1 MSYEE
6 EDFENYGDEEQE
18 ISEDVKDEDLLY
30 NILSYKPEFEENEN
44 SGIDENPNS
53 YLENSDN
60 KNTKSNNTSISKSKN
75 TVNSKS
81 KNIINSQSKNIINS
95 QSKINQKSKSPY
107 KSGKSPTKNENS
119 KSPNKNKKTNTLIKP
134 FIASKNKSS
143 SFNSIKI
150 TINACSF
157 FDEYMMPIW
166 CPENAYIK
174 FRVEGKWRID
184 KLHDYTD
191 SKGIPSNNS
200 KGFNYGALI
209 GRIGACKKIDSSNKK
224 NEVGGQKIKD
234 DQKFVVADEA
244 CIFVKKEGPLFLRP
258 NLPKKMKIAPE
269 GKLIVNV
276 YDAEY
281 KEFEEINS
289 KIGWNEIGNTD
300 YSRENAKIIGEK
312 KKTPKNIEAE
322 EKDLEQKLNKQLNNL
337 RMNPCMFYDQ
347 YYSTKL
353 IKTKEFLKKYDKNE
367 KERKRLEK
375 EKEKGKT
382 KGKEKSKE
390 KVKKVK
396 KEEEI
401 EIKPLEEN
409 GGCYELL
416 LKFFQLPNQIS
427 LKKKLLNK
435 NNINENL
442 TKLDEDIEFYL
453 YDEINQTVKVKS
465 KMTQLDNQNEI
476 IFQYLLDKKYRENIF
491 DSHGESFLF
500 KVFKNFVAESTL
512 IILVIV
518 LDNDYLLEN
527 KAK

>member
-166 CPENAYIK
+166 CPKDVYIK

-184 KLHDYTD
+184 KLYDFTD
-191 SKGIPSNNS
+191 SKGIPSS
-200 KGFNYGALI
+200 HSRGYNYGALI
-209 GRIGACKKIDSSNKK
+209 GRIGS
-224 NEVGGQKIKD
+224 E
-234 DQKFVVADEA
+234 QKFVVADES
-244 CIFVKKEGPLFLRP
+244 CILVKKEGPLFLRP

-269 GKLIVNV
+269 GKLEVSI
-276 YDAEY
+276 YDGKYMEI
-281 KEFEEINS
+281 EEIN
-289 KIGWNEIGNTD
+289 KNIGWTESGTTD
-300 YSRENAKIIGEK
+300 YSGENAKNIGEK
-312 KKTPKNIEAE
+312 KKTSKNIEAE
-322 EKDLEQKLNKQLNNL
+322 EQDLEKKLNKQLNNL
-337 RMNPCMFYDQ
+337 RMNPCMFYEK

-353 IKTKEFLKKYDKNE
+353 INTKEFLKKYDKIEQE
-367 KERKRLEK
+367 KERERI
-375 EKEKGKT
+375 EKEKGKG
-382 KGKEKSKE
+382 KSKEKSKSKG
-390 KVKKVK
+390 KVKK
-396 KEEEI
+396 KEEDI
-401 EIKPLEEN
+401 EIMPLEEN
-409 GGCYELL
+409 NDCYDFLVNYF
-416 LKFFQLPNQIS
+416 KLPNQIT
-427 LKKKLLNK
+427 LKKTLNK
-435 NNINENL
+435 NNINVNL
-442 TKLDEDIEFYL
+442 SKLDDDIGFYL
-453 YDEINQTVKVKS
+453 YDEIKTTVKVKC
-465 KMTQLDNQNEI
+465 KITQLDNQNEI
-476 IFQYLLDKKYRENIF
+476 IFQYLLDKKFREYIF
-491 DSHGESFLF
+491 SGHSQSFTI
-500 KVFKNFVAESTL
+500 KVFKNFFAESTL
-512 IILVIV
+512 VILVIA
-518 LDNDYLLEN
+518 LDKDYFLED
-527 KAK
+527 KPEK